1 MFTEKAK
8 DHATPFYKTSYLRI
22 NPFNSEGI
30 SYMTYTFFVHTKVS
44 VKEVDHMNRSNKPN
58 RLKSPCLLQHARTQL
73 IGILKCE
80 AVFEKATTED
90 KPIFLSIGIV
100 HAIGAM

>member
-1 MFTEKAK
+1 
-8 DHATPFYKTSYLRI
+8 
-22 NPFNSEGI
+22 
-30 SYMTYTFFVHTKVS
+30 
-44 VKEVDHMNRSNKPN
+44 
-58 RLKSPCLLQHARTQL
+58 L

>member
-1 MFTEKAK
+1 ML
-8 DHATPFYKTSYLRI
+8 PLFYKTPYLRI